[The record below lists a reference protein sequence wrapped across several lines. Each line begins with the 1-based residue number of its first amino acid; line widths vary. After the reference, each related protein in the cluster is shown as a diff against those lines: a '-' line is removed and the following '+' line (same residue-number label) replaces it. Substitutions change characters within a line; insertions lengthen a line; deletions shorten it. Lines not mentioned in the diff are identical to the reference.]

1 MQRKII
7 TEETVKKFFLYLQDE
22 ERSKNTIDKYLRDV
36 RAFASYV
43 SGSDL
48 KKENVIT
55 YKNKLL
61 SENYS
66 VNSIN

>member
-48 KKENVIT
+48 KKEKQPVIINK
-55 YKNKLL
+55 KNTQKK
-61 SENYS
+61 SNTK
-66 VNSIN
+66 